1 MFSNTCFKQSK
12 SLSFLLSKPK
22 IQNPISEKYGLF
34 PYQCKYFRCNLCA
47 SYIQECLSF
56 ETSKGY
62 NWKVISGH
70 ANCHSMLMK
79 NVMNRDFKSE

>member
-12 SLSFLLSKPK
+12 SLSSLLSKPK

-34 PYQCKYFRCNLCA
+34 PYRCKYFSRNLCV

-62 NWKVISGH
+62 NWKVWGH
-70 ANCHSMLMK
+70 ANCHGMLMK
-79 NVMNRDFKSE
+79 NFMNRDFKSE

>member
-12 SLSFLLSKPK
+12 SLSSLLSKPK

-34 PYQCKYFRCNLCA
+34 PYRCKYFRRNLCV
-47 SYIQECLSF
+47 SYIQECLNF

-62 NWKVISGH
+62 NWKVWGH
-70 ANCHSMLMK
+70 ANCHGMLMK
-79 NVMNRDFKSE
+79 NFMNRDFKSE

>member
-12 SLSFLLSKPK
+12 SLSSLLSKPK

-34 PYQCKYFRCNLCA
+34 PYRCKYFRRNLCV

-62 NWKVISGH
+62 NWKVWGH
-70 ANCHSMLMK
+70 ANCHGMLMK
-79 NVMNRDFKSE
+79 NFMNRDFKSE

>member
-12 SLSFLLSKPK
+12 SLSSLLSKPK

-34 PYQCKYFRCNLCA
+34 PYRCKYFRRNLCV

-62 NWKVISGH
+62 NWKVWVH
-70 ANCHSMLMK
+70 ANCHGMLMK
-79 NVMNRDFKSE
+79 NFMNRDFKSE